1 MDDGSSAGNDNMEEL
16 VQSFLD
22 YLSLECGL
30 SKNTVLAY
38 KNDLRKF
45 LGFLNKWGIKRPE
58 DLKTEHLNLY
68 MSAEKERGLNVNSVS
83 RNLSAVKHFY
93 KFLVMDGHLTK
104 DVLAGVE
111 APKLWKRLPE
121 VLHWRE
127 VEKLL
132 ESPPEDGSYGL
143 RDRAILEVMY
153 ATGARASETASLK
166 MGDLNLEDGYIRCH
180 GKGNKE
186 RIVPL
191 GIKAREALDRYLNE
205 SRSKLDRGRSEAVF
219 LARSGGALS
228 REDIWRIVKTHAKKA
243 NVKEISP
250 HGLRH
255 SFATHLLERGAD
267 LRSVQ
272 EMLGH
277 ANIATTQTYTHIER
291 QHLKHI
297 HKKFHPRG

>member
-1 MDDGSSAGNDNMEEL
+1 MTATKRATDMEEL
-16 VQSFLD
+16 VGSFLD
-22 YLSLECGL
+22 YLDLECGL

-45 LGFLNKWGIKRPE
+45 MGFLDRWGIKRPE

-68 MSAEKERGLNVNSVS
+68 MSAEKERGLNVNSIS
-83 RNLSAVKHFY
+83 RNLSAIKHFY
-93 KFLVMDGHLTK
+93 KFLVMDGHLK
-104 DVLAGVE
+104 RDILAGVD

-132 ESPPEDGSYGL
+132 ESPPLEGPYGW
-143 RDRAILEVMY
+143 RDRAILEMMY
-153 ATGARASETASLK
+153 ATGARASETVTLG
-166 MGDLNLEDGYIRCH
+166 MGDVNMEDGYVRCH

-205 SRSKLDRGRSEAVF
+205 SRPKLNRGRSEAVF
-219 LARSGGALS
+219 LTRLGRPLK
-228 REDIWRIVKTHAKKA
+228 REDVWRIVKTYAKKA
-243 NVKEISP
+243 GVKEISP
-250 HGLRH
+250 HSLRH

>member
-1 MDDGSSAGNDNMEEL
+1 MKEL
-16 VQSFLD
+16 IQSFLD

-30 SKNTVLAY
+30 SENTALAY
-38 KNDLRKF
+38 GNDLSKF
-45 LGFLNKWGIKRPE
+45 SEFLDKWGIERPA
-58 DLKTEHLNLY
+58 DLRPEHLNLF
-68 MSAEKERGLNVNSVS
+68 MMAERERGINVNSVS
-83 RNLSAVKHFY
+83 RNLSAIKHFY
-93 KFLVMDGHLTK
+93 KFLVIDGHLKK
-104 DVLAGVE
+104 DVLAGVDS
-111 APKLWKRLPE
+111 PKLWKRLPD

-127 VEKLL
+127 VERLLDSPSL
-132 ESPPEDGSYGL
+132 ESSQGW
-143 RDRAILEVMY
+143 RDRAVLEVMY
-153 ATGARASETASLK
+153 ATGARASEAVSLK
-166 MGDLNLEDGYIRCH
+166 IGDVNLDDGYVRCH

-191 GIKAREALDRYLNE
+191 GTKACEVLNRYLNE
-205 SRSKLDRGRSEAVF
+205 SRPKFDKGGSETVF
-219 LARSGGALS
+219 LTRSGRPLR
-228 REDIWRIVKTHAKKA
+228 REDVWRIVKAHAKRA
-243 NVKEISP
+243 GIKEISP

-277 ANIATTQTYTHIER
+277 ANIATTQTYTHIGR

>member
-1 MDDGSSAGNDNMEEL
+1 MTTTKNSTNMREL
-16 VQSFLD
+16 VISFLD

-38 KNDLRKF
+38 RNDLRKF
-45 LGFLNKWGIKRPE
+45 MGFLDKWGIERPE

-83 RNLSAVKHFY
+83 RNLSAIKHFY
-93 KFLVMDGHLTK
+93 KFLVMDGHLRK
-104 DVLAGVE
+104 DVLAGVD

-121 VLHWRE
+121 VLHCRE

-132 ESPPEDGSYGL
+132 ESPPLERPYGW

-153 ATGARASETASLK
+153 ATGARASETTSLN
-166 MGDLNLEDGYIRCH
+166 MVDVNMEGGYIRCH

-191 GIKAREALDRYLNE
+191 GTKAREVLTRYLNG
-205 SRSKLDRGRSEAVF
+205 SRPKLDRGRCEAVF
-219 LARSGGALS
+219 LTRAGRPLR
-228 REDIWRIVKTHAKKA
+228 REDVWRIVKNHARKA
-243 NVKEISP
+243 GVKEISP
-250 HGLRH
+250 HSLRH

>member
-1 MDDGSSAGNDNMEEL
+1 MEEL
-16 VQSFLD
+16 IQAFLD

-30 SKNTVLAY
+30 SKNTVQAY
-38 KNDLRKF
+38 KNDLKKF
-45 LGFLNKWGIKRPE
+45 KVFLDKWGIESLEGIRP
-58 DLKTEHLNLY
+58 DHLNLY
-68 MSAEKERGLNVNSVS
+68 MVAERERGINVNSVS
-83 RNLSAVKHFY
+83 RNLSAIKHFC
-93 KFLVMDGHLTK
+93 KFLVIDGHLKT
-104 DVLAGVE
+104 DVLAEVDS
-111 APKLWKRLPE
+111 PKLWKRLPD
-121 VLHWRE
+121 VLHWQE

-132 ESPPEDGSYGL
+132 ESPSQDRPHGR
-143 RDRAILEVMY
+143 RDRAVLEVLY
-153 ATGARASETASLK
+153 ATGARASEATSLK
-166 MGDLNLEDGYIRCH
+166 VSDVNTEDGYIRCH

-191 GIKAREALDRYLNE
+191 GAKACEVLVGYLSE
-205 SRSKLDRGRSEAVF
+205 TRPKLDKGRSEAVF
-219 LARSGGALS
+219 LSSTGRALR
-228 REDIWRIVKTHAKKA
+228 REDIWRIVKSHAKRA
-243 NVKEISP
+243 GIKEISP
-250 HGLRH
+250 HALRH